1 MFEKIHG
8 HQTITNH
15 LEKEIKTKEVSH
27 AYLFSGIDGV
37 GKKKT
42 AREFAKALLCQEPE
56 HHGNDQC
63 AVCTQIDHDNY
74 PDVKIIGPK
83 AGEASIKINQVREM
97 ISELSIK
104 PYSGNWRINIIDGAE
119 KMTPEAQNSLLK
131 SLEEPLSY
139 NIFILM
145 TSHPQSILPTI
156 QSRCQSYHFQPLS
169 LRDMEKIIADNPE
182 FDKKAKTE
190 AMLAAGGS
198 PGMALYFLNNSEI
211 QKERTHYL
219 REFYSL
225 LKGDEIKVF
234 TLAETLANDKATS
247 QEILEFFIHWFYE
260 VDLLLAGY
268 PLPHH
273 EVPNQAHKAYHQ
285 LLENEKNQAIIKT
298 LFELMA
304 TIQYNVNLRLQW
316 EKCFIKIMKIQ
327 KG

>member
-1 MFEKIHG
+1 MFEKIQG
-8 HQTITNH
+8 HQTITDH
-15 LEKEIKTKEVSH
+15 LEKEINTSEVSH
-27 AYLFSGIDGV
+27 AYLFSGIDGI

-42 AREFAKALLCQEPE
+42 AREFAKALLCQNQRDKGCDHCP
-56 HHGNDQC
+56 
-63 AVCTQIDHDNY
+63 VCTQIDHENY

-83 AGEASIKINQVREM
+83 AGESSIKISQVREM

-119 KMTPEAQNSLLK
+119 RMTPEAQNSLLK

-139 NIFILM
+139 NIFILI
-145 TSHPQSILPTI
+145 TSQTQSILPTI
-156 QSRCQSYHFQPLS
+156 RSRCQSYHFQPLPIV
-169 LRDMEKIIADNPE
+169 DTEAIIFQEAE
-182 FDKKAKTE
+182 FDKKTVAE
-190 AMLAAGGS
+190 AVRSSGGS
-198 PGMALYFLNNSEI
+198 PGMALHLLNNSEI

-219 REFYSL
+219 RELYSL

-234 TLAETLANDKATS
+234 TLAEVLSKDKATS

-260 VDLLLAGY
+260 VNLLLEGH
-268 PLPHH
+268 PLPHYGD
-273 EVPNQAHKAYHQ
+273 PNPAHRAYHQ

-298 LFELMA
+298 LFEMMA

>member
-1 MFEKIHG
+1 MFEKIVG

-15 LEKEIKTKEVSH
+15 LENEIRGKEVSH
-27 AYLFSGIDGV
+27 AYLFSGMDGI

-42 AREFAKALLCQEPE
+42 AQEFAKALLCLDKENRICD
-56 HHGNDQC
+56 HC
-63 AVCTQIDHDNY
+63 SVCIQIDHENY

-83 AGEASIKINQVREM
+83 AGETSIKISQVREM
-97 ISELSIK
+97 ISNLSVK

-119 KMTPEAQNSLLK
+119 RMTPEAQNSLLK

-139 NIFILM
+139 NIFILI

-156 QSRCQSYHFQPLS
+156 RSRCQNYHFQVLNHQEI
-169 LRDMEKIIADNPE
+169 EKILDAETE
-182 FDKKAKTE
+182 FDSQTIAE
-190 AMLAAGGS
+190 AVLSSGGS
-198 PGMALYFLNNSEI
+198 PGMACYFLNNSEI

-219 REFYSL
+219 RELYSL

-234 TLAETLANDKATS
+234 SLAEALSKDKITS
-247 QEILEFFIHWFYE
+247 QENLEFFIHWFYE
-260 VDLLLAGY
+260 VGLLLEGH
-268 PLPHH
+268 PLSND
-273 EVPNQAHKAYHQ
+273 VNPNQAHRAYHK
-285 LLENEKNQAIIKT
+285 LLQNEKNQAIIKT
-298 LFELMA
+298 LFEMMA

>member
-1 MFEKIHG
+1 MFEKIQG

-15 LEKEIKTKEVSH
+15 LEKEIKSSEVSH
-27 AYLFSGIDGV
+27 AYLFSGIDGI

-42 AREFAKALLCQEPE
+42 AQEFAKALLCQ
-56 HHGNDQC
+56 DQSNKGC
-63 AVCTQIDHDNY
+63 SHCSICTQIDHGNY

-83 AGEASIKINQVREM
+83 AGEASIKISQVRQM
-97 ISELSIK
+97 ISELAIK

-119 KMTPEAQNSLLK
+119 RMTPEAQNSLLK

-139 NIFILM
+139 NIFILI
-145 TSHPQSILPTI
+145 TSHIQSLLPTI
-156 QSRCQSYHFQPLS
+156 RSRCQSYHFQPL
-169 LRDMEKIIADNPE
+169 RIVDMEAIIFQAAE
-182 FDKKAKTE
+182 FDQIAVAE
-190 AMLAAGGS
+190 AVRASGGS
-198 PGMALYFLNNSEI
+198 PGMALYLLNNSEI

-219 REFYSL
+219 RELYSL

-234 TLAETLANDKATS
+234 TLAETLSKDKATS

-260 VDLLLAGY
+260 VNLLLEGH

-273 EVPNQAHKAYHQ
+273 DEPNPAHRAYHQ

-298 LFELMA
+298 LFEMMA

>member
-1 MFEKIHG
+1 MFKKIQG

-15 LEKEIKTKEVSH
+15 LEKEIMTKEVSH
-27 AYLFSGIDGV
+27 AYLFSGIDGI

-42 AREFAKALLCQEPE
+42 AREFAKALLCQ
-56 HHGNDQC
+56 DQTDKGC
-63 AVCTQIDHDNY
+63 GHCPVCTQIDHENY

-83 AGEASIKINQVREM
+83 AGEASIKISQVREM

-119 KMTPEAQNSLLK
+119 RMTPEAQNSLLK

-139 NIFILM
+139 NIFILI
-145 TSHPQSILPTI
+145 TSHPQTILPTI
-156 QSRCQSYHFQPLS
+156 RSRCQSYYFQPLNIV
-169 LRDMEKIIADNPE
+169 DMEAIILQEAE
-182 FDKKAKTE
+182 FEETAVVE
-190 AMLAAGGS
+190 VVQASGGS
-198 PGMALYFLNNSEI
+198 PGMALYLLNNSEI

-219 REFYSL
+219 RELYSL

-234 TLAETLANDKATS
+234 TLAEVLSKDKATS

-260 VDLLLAGY
+260 VNLLLGGH

-273 EVPNQAHKAYHQ
+273 GEPNPAHRAYYQ
-285 LLENEKNQAIIKT
+285 LLENEKNEAIIKT
-298 LFELMA
+298 LFEMMA

>member
-1 MFEKIHG
+1 MFEKIQG
-8 HQTITNH
+8 HQTITDH
-15 LEKEIKTKEVSH
+15 LEKEIKSGEVSH
-27 AYLFSGIDGV
+27 AYLFSGIDGI

-42 AREFAKALLCQEPE
+42 AREFAKALICQ
-56 HHGNDQC
+56 DQTNKGC
-63 AVCTQIDHDNY
+63 GHCPVCTQIDHENY
-74 PDVKIIGPK
+74 PDVKIIDPK
-83 AGEASIKINQVREM
+83 AGEASIKISQVREM

-119 KMTPEAQNSLLK
+119 RMTPEAQNSLLK

-139 NIFILM
+139 NIFILI
-145 TSHPQSILPTI
+145 TSQTQSILPTI
-156 QSRCQSYHFQPLS
+156 RSRCQSYHFQPL
-169 LRDMEKIIADNPE
+169 RIVDTEAIIFGETE
-182 FDKKAKTE
+182 FDKTAVAE
-190 AMLAAGGS
+190 AVRASGGS
-198 PGMALYFLNNSEI
+198 PGMALYLLNNSEI

-219 REFYSL
+219 RELYSL

-234 TLAETLANDKATS
+234 TLAEVLSKDKATS

-260 VDLLLAGY
+260 VNLLLEGH

-273 EVPNQAHKAYHQ
+273 GEPNPAHRAYHQ

-298 LFELMA
+298 LFEMMA

>member
-1 MFEKIHG
+1 MFEKIQG
-8 HQTITNH
+8 HQTITDH
-15 LEKEIKTKEVSH
+15 LSKEINTNEVSH
-27 AYLFSGIDGV
+27 AYLFSGIDGI

-42 AREFAKALLCQEPE
+42 AREFAKALLCRDETDKGCG
-56 HHGNDQC
+56 HC
-63 AVCTQIDHDNY
+63 AVCAQIEHENH

-83 AGEASIKINQVREM
+83 PGEASIKISQVRAM

-119 KMTPEAQNSLLK
+119 RMTPEAQNSLLK

-139 NIFILM
+139 NIFVLI
-145 TSHPQSILPTI
+145 TSHVQTILPTI
-156 QSRCQSYHFQPLS
+156 RSRCQSYHFQPLNFP
-169 LRDMEKIIADNPE
+169 DIEKIISADGE
-182 FDKKAKTE
+182 FDKKAITE
-190 AMLAAGGS
+190 ALMASGGS
-198 PGMALYFLNNSEI
+198 PGMALYLLNNGEV

-219 REFYSL
+219 RELYSL

-234 TLAETLANDKATS
+234 TLAETLSKDKTTS
-247 QEILEFFIHWFYE
+247 QEILEFLIHWFYE
-260 VDLLLAGY
+260 VDLLLAGH
-268 PLPHH
+268 PLPNNG
-273 EVPNQAHKAYHQ
+273 EPNPAHKAYHQ

-298 LFELMA
+298 LFEMMA

>member
-1 MFEKIHG
+1 MFEKIQG

-15 LEKEIKTKEVSH
+15 LAKEIKFREVSH
-27 AYLFSGIDGV
+27 AYLFSGIDGI

-42 AREFAKALLCQEPE
+42 AREFAKALLCQ
-56 HHGNDQC
+56 DQTGKAC
-63 AVCTQIDHDNY
+63 GHCPVCTQIDHENY

-83 AGEASIKINQVREM
+83 AGEASIKISQVREM

-119 KMTPEAQNSLLK
+119 RMTPEAQNSLLK

-139 NIFILM
+139 NIFILI
-145 TSHPQSILPTI
+145 TSQTQSILPTI
-156 QSRCQSYHFQPLS
+156 RSRCQSYHFQPLS
-169 LRDMEKIIADNPE
+169 IFDMETIIFQEAG
-182 FDKKAKTE
+182 FDKIAVAE
-190 AMLAAGGS
+190 AVRASGGS
-198 PGMALYFLNNSEI
+198 PGLALYLLNNSEI

-219 REFYSL
+219 RELYSL

-234 TLAETLANDKATS
+234 TLAEVLSKDKATS

-260 VDLLLAGY
+260 VNLLLEGH
-268 PLPHH
+268 PLPNYG
-273 EVPNQAHKAYHQ
+273 EPNPAHRAYHQ
-285 LLENEKNQAIIKT
+285 LLENEKNQAITKT
-298 LFELMA
+298 LFEMMA
-304 TIQYNVNLRLQW
+304 AIQYNVNSRLQW

>member
-1 MFEKIHG
+1 MFEKIQG

-15 LEKEIKTKEVSH
+15 LEKEINTSEVSH
-27 AYLFSGIDGV
+27 AYLFSGIDGI

-42 AREFAKALLCQEPE
+42 AREFAKALLCQ
-56 HHGNDQC
+56 DQTDKGC
-63 AVCTQIDHDNY
+63 GHCPVCTQIDHENY

-83 AGEASIKINQVREM
+83 AGETSIKISQVREM

-119 KMTPEAQNSLLK
+119 RMTPEAQNSLLK

-139 NIFILM
+139 NIFILI
-145 TSHPQSILPTI
+145 TSQTQSILPTI
-156 QSRCQSYHFQPLS
+156 RSRCQSYHFQPLS
-169 LRDMEKIIADNPE
+169 IGDIETIIFGEAA
-182 FDKKAKTE
+182 FDKGLVAE
-190 AMLAAGGS
+190 AVWASGGS
-198 PGMALYFLNNSEI
+198 PGMALYLLNNSEI

-219 REFYSL
+219 RELYSL

-234 TLAETLANDKATS
+234 TLAEVLAKDKVTS

-260 VDLLLAGY
+260 VNLLLEGH

-273 EVPNQAHKAYHQ
+273 GEPNPAHRAYHQ
-285 LLENEKNQAIIKT
+285 LLENEKSQAIIKT
-298 LFELMA
+298 LFEMMA

>member
-1 MFEKIHG
+1 MFEKIQG
-8 HQTITNH
+8 HQTITDH
-15 LEKEIKTKEVSH
+15 LEKEIQSSEVSH
-27 AYLFSGIDGV
+27 AYLFSGIDGI

-42 AREFAKALLCQEPE
+42 AREFAKALLCQ
-56 HHGNDQC
+56 DQHDKGC
-63 AVCTQIDHDNY
+63 GHCPVCTQIDHENY

-83 AGEASIKINQVREM
+83 AGEASIKISQVREM

-119 KMTPEAQNSLLK
+119 RMTPEAQNSLLK

-139 NIFILM
+139 NIFILI
-145 TSHPQSILPTI
+145 TSHPQTILPTI
-156 QSRCQSYHFQPLS
+156 RSRCQSYHFQPLS
-169 LRDMEKIIADNPE
+169 IVDMEAIILREVE
-182 FDKKAKTE
+182 FDRITVAE
-190 AMLAAGGS
+190 AIRASGGS
-198 PGMALYFLNNSEI
+198 PGMALYLLNNSEI

-219 REFYSL
+219 RELYSL

-234 TLAETLANDKATS
+234 TLAEALSKDKATS

-260 VDLLLAGY
+260 INLLLEGH
-268 PLPHH
+268 PLPDHG
-273 EVPNQAHKAYHQ
+273 EPNPAHRAYHQ
-285 LLENEKNQAIIKT
+285 LLQNEKNQAIIKT
-298 LFELMA
+298 LFEMMA